1 MKIVFKNINS
11 DIHFSELRQEANPS
25 SRDCIFWN
33 ISQTSRHMLNH
44 PPERRENK
52 FEDEDEESDIH
63 RQQSFDRIYDTNEW
77 GEESKSG
84 PGSFLNATI
93 QMREALGNVLD
104 HLKSHLHKNRI
115 RYNYKTSLR

>member
-1 MKIVFKNINS
+1 
-11 DIHFSELRQEANPS
+11 
-25 SRDCIFWN
+25 
-33 ISQTSRHMLNH
+33 MLNH